1 MLNLVIALLL
11 LTALLWAAKKF
22 YFPTDMAQ
30 HPEKYP
36 IRPGTK
42 VSKKDL
48 AVTLSTLQ
56 RWKKEGKITREE
68 YDHLTDICL
77 AEMQQLSEPG
87 TSDHL

>member
-1 MLNLVIALLL
+1 MLNLIIALLL
-11 LTALLWAAKKF
+11 LAALIWAAKKF
-22 YFPTDMAQ
+22 YFPTEMAQ

-36 IRPGTK
+36 IQPGSK

-48 AVTLSTLQ
+48 AITLANLQ

-77 AEMQQLSEPG
+77 SEMQQLADSGSSEA
-87 TSDHL
+87 